1 MRSCRAGGIFIEDR
15 VTRFDSLW
23 RKFFSGRI
31 SNRKLTQGPPT
42 VHATMILQEVSK
54 KSENTILDCEILQIL
69 ALKVGFYSPVNQLL
83 TAAAQLKF
91 SDLKEPHVTQ
101 RAASDRGVAL

>member
-1 MRSCRAGGIFIEDR
+1 MNWRRLWTCMRSCRAGGIFIEDR

-42 VHATMILQEVSK
+42 VHATMILQEKNK
-54 KSENTILDCEILQIL
+54 KSENTILCDTADIGAQ
-69 ALKVGFYSPVNQLL
+69 VGFYSPVNC
-83 TAAAQLKF
+83 
-91 SDLKEPHVTQ
+91 
-101 RAASDRGVAL
+101 